1 MYSVI
6 NQELLVL
13 IIEAVKVPHVTV
25 MVGMLGIAAI
35 SAWAFK

>member
-1 MYSVI
+1 MKLKVDKR
-6 NQELLVL
+6 LVVL
-13 IIEAVKVPHVTV
+13 ILEALKVPHVTV